1 MIERFEGK
9 RVLEVRYG
17 AERTGS
23 RERWPAARWHLSKMV
38 GLKEVHLA
46 QEYVLEQEGPANKPR
61 GEIPAG
67 TGTAG
72 AGCGPGGL

>member
-9 RVLEVRYG
+9 RVLEVRYS
-17 AERTGS
+17 AETTGS
-23 RERWPAARWHLSKMV
+23 RERRLAARWHLSKVV
-38 GLKEVHLA
+38 GLKEMHLA
-46 QEYVLEQEGPANKPR
+46 QEYMLEQEGPANKPQV
-61 GEIPAG
+61 EIQAG